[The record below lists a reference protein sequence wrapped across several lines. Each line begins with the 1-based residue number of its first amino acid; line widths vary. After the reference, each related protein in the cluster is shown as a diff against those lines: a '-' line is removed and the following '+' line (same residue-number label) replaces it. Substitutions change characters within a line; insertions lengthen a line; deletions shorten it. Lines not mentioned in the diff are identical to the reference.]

1 MSALSSLHGPCH
13 AVVIGHGG
21 AIGGAMFDALLA
33 DDNVEQISAG
43 SRRGGEA
50 RGDDAWEDG
59 AAVLAGK
66 QVGQTAVDIGDEA
79 SIAAFAARVGAGPP
93 PRLILVTT
101 GLLHGE
107 GQQPEKRWQS
117 LNAEALQR
125 SFLINSIGPALVA
138 KHLLP
143 LMPRS
148 GKAVFAVLSARVSS
162 ISDNRL
168 GGWYGYRASKA
179 ALNMLIKTLSIELAH
194 NRPDALCVALHP
206 GTVDSA
212 LSRPFQANVPP
223 ERLFTPAKSAQHL
236 LQVIDSLSADRS
248 GELIGW
254 DGETIAF

>member
-1 MSALSSLHGPCH
+1 MSVINSLPGPCH
-13 AVVIGHGG
+13 AAVIGHSG
-21 AIGGAMFDALLA
+21 AIGAAVVDALLA
-33 DDNVEQISAG
+33 DDNVAQISAG
-43 SRRGGEA
+43 SRRGGDA
-50 RGDDAWEDG
+50 RMVSG
-59 AAVLAGK
+59 ADQRSGRVAHWPI
-66 QVGQTAVDIGDEA
+66 DIGDEA
-79 SIAAFAARVGAGPP
+79 SIAAFAARVAEGPP
-93 PRLILVTT
+93 PRLILITT
-101 GLLHGE
+101 GLLHDA

-125 SFLINSIGPALVA
+125 SFLVNSIGPALVA

-212 LSRPFQANVPP
+212 LSRPFQANVAP
-223 ERLFTPAKSAQHL
+223 EKLFTPAQSAHHL
-236 LQVIDSLSADRS
+236 LQVIDGLSADRS

-254 DGETIAF
+254 DGQTISF